1 MSDELPEV
9 DYDKDVY
16 EVFVQNVGRVHHSN
30 SRGQAKYTFDYYVKL
45 SKEGIGRVEGAS
57 VDFYKNEEIEDQFI
71 GEIEANGG

>member
-9 DYDKDVY
+9 DYDKDFY
-16 EVFVQNVGRVHHSN
+16 EVIVQNVGRVHHSN

-57 VDFYKNEEIEDQFI
+57 VDFYKNGEIEDQYV
-71 GEIEANGG
+71 GRTEEEG